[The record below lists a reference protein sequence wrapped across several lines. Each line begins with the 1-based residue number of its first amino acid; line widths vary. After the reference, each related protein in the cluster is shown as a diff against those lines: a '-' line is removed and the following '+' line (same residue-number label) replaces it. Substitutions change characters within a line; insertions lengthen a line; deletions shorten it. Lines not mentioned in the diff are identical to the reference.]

1 MTTVR
6 FSVLGPLTAV
16 QDGTPVPVTVGK
28 LRVLL
33 ATLLLRPNEVV
44 PADLLAER
52 LWGRRAPANPR
63 KVLRTYVVRLRQTLD
78 LRDVIV
84 TMPDG
89 YLARLRTDQLDLL
102 RFRALL
108 HEAGQ
113 AADPLTER
121 RLLHEALALWRGPV
135 CAGVASETLQQI
147 DVPPLAELHVH
158 TLERRIELDA
168 GLGEHASLVAELQA
182 LTAEHPFR
190 ERLWAQLMTALY
202 RTGRQA
208 EALETYRTVFRL
220 LQDELGIT
228 PNAELRRLHQA
239 MLAQSPV
246 DTPDDLSDP
255 PPPIPP
261 RQLPAGVPA
270 FVGRADEL
278 TALTAGTGAATVT
291 GDAAATGVA
300 AITGAAAVTGDAAIT
315 GAAAVTGDAAMT
327 VSAIDGMP
335 GVGKTALAVRAAH
348 LLAPHHPGG
357 QLFLNLRAH
366 SQDDPPLDPADAL
379 DRLLR
384 ALGLPGEHVPERLD
398 DRAGLYRSLLA
409 ERRVLVVLDDAA
421 SEAQVRPLLPG
432 GGGCHVLITSR
443 RRLSGLDVT
452 HALSL
457 DPLPAADAIT
467 LFARTAGAGRVAGS
481 PRHLL
486 AAVVEHCGRLPLA
499 IRVTAARLRSHPT
512 WRLTHLLDRLG
523 DPRQPLRAGQ
533 RSVTAALDLSY
544 RNLDEPQRQA
554 YRLLGLNPAADHAV
568 GAAAAL
574 MDTHPVRTER
584 LLEQL
589 LDAHLIEEP
598 APGHYRFHH
607 LVRAH
612 ATQAAATVNASERR
626 AALARLLAHHARLA
640 SEGTQ
645 ADGAIGFRRT

>member
-52 LWGRRAPANPR
+52 LWGRRAPVNPR

-89 YLARLRTDQLDLL
+89 YLVRLRTDQLDLL

-113 AADPLTER
+113 AGDPLTER

-135 CAGVASETLQQI
+135 GAGVASETLQQI

-182 LTAEHPFR
+182 LTTEHPFR

-220 LQDELGIT
+220 LQDELGIA

-246 DTPDDLSDP
+246 VARDDLSDP
-255 PPPIPP
+255 PPPVPP

-278 TALTAGTGAATVT
+278 TALTAGRDAATVM

-300 AITGAAAVTGDAAIT
+300 AITGAAAVTGDAA
-315 GAAAVTGDAAMT
+315 VT
-327 VSAIDGMP
+327 VSVIDGMP

-574 MDTHPVRTER
+574 MDAHPVRTER

>member
-1 MTTVR
+1 MTSVR

-16 QDGTPVPVTVGK
+16 QDGAQVPVTVGK

-52 LWGRRAPANPR
+52 LWGRRVPVNPR
-63 KVLRTYVVRLRQTLD
+63 KVLRTYVVRLRQALGA
-78 LRDVIV
+78 RDVIV

-108 HEAGQ
+108 QEAGR

-121 RLLHEALALWRGPV
+121 RLLHEALALWCGPV

-168 GLGEHASLVAELQA
+168 GLGEHASLVAELRA

-220 LQDELGIT
+220 LQDELGIL

-246 DTPDDLSDP
+246 EVTDDAGEP
-255 PPPIPP
+255 PAPVPP

-270 FVGRADEL
+270 FVGRTDEL
-278 TALTAGTGAATVT
+278 SALTAGAGAATITDAAAGTGAISGT
-291 GDAAATGVA
+291 GDAAVTD
-300 AITGAAAVTGDAAIT
+300 AAAGTGTAGVT
-315 GAAAVTGDAAMT
+315 VT
-327 VSAIDGMP
+327 AIDGMP
-335 GVGKTALAVRAAH
+335 GVGKTALAVHAAH

-357 QLFLNLRAH
+357 QLFLDLRAH

-398 DRAGLYRSLLA
+398 DRAALYRSLLA
-409 ERRVLVVLDDAA
+409 ERRVLLVLDDAA
-421 SEAQVRPLLPG
+421 GEAQVRPLLPG

-452 HALSL
+452 HAVSL
-457 DPLPAADAIT
+457 DPLPAADAIA
-467 LFARTAGAGRVAGS
+467 LFTRTAGAGRVAGS

-554 YRLLGLNPAADHAV
+554 YRLLGLDPAADHAV

-574 MDTHPVRTER
+574 LNTHPVRTER

-598 APGHYRFHH
+598 APGRYRFHQ

-612 ATQAAATVNASERR
+612 ATQAASTVNASERR
-626 AALARLLAHHARLA
+626 AALARLLAHHAGLA
-640 SEGTQ
+640 AEGTRSE
-645 ADGAIGFRRT
+645 DPIGLRRT

>member
-52 LWGRRAPANPR
+52 LWGRRAPVNPR

-78 LRDVIV
+78 LRDLIV

-113 AADPLTER
+113 AGDPLTER

-168 GLGEHASLVAELQA
+168 GLGEHASLVAELRA

-220 LQDELGIT
+220 LQDELGIA

-246 DTPDDLSDP
+246 DAPDDLSDP
-255 PPPIPP
+255 PPPVPP

-300 AITGAAAVTGDAAIT
+300 AITGAAAVTGDAA
-315 GAAAVTGDAAMT
+315 VT
-327 VSAIDGMP
+327 VSVIDGMP

-512 WRLTHLLDRLG
+512 WRLTHLLDRLS

-645 ADGAIGFRRT
+645 ADGAIGCRRT

>member
-33 ATLLLRPNEVV
+33 ATLLLRPNEAV

-78 LRDVIV
+78 LRNVIV

-108 HEAGQ
+108 QEAGQ

-168 GLGEHASLVAELQA
+168 GLGEHASLIAELQA

-246 DTPDDLSDP
+246 DAPDDVSDP
-255 PPPIPP
+255 PAPVPP
-261 RQLPAGVPA
+261 RQLPADVPA

-278 TALTAGTGAATVT
+278 AALPVGT
-291 GDAAATGVA
+291 GDAA
-300 AITGAAAVTGDAAIT
+300 VT
-315 GAAAVTGDAAMT
+315 VT
-327 VSAIDGMP
+327 AIDGMP
-335 GVGKTALAVRAAH
+335 GVGKTALAVHAAH

-357 QLFLNLRAH
+357 QLYLNLRAH
-366 SQDDPPLDPADAL
+366 SQDDHPLDPADAL

-384 ALGLPGEHVPERLD
+384 ALGLPGEHVPDRLD
-398 DRAGLYRSLLA
+398 DRATLYRSLLA

-421 SEAQVRPLLPG
+421 DEAQVRPLLPG

-457 DPLPAADAIT
+457 DPLPTADAII
-467 LFARTAGAGRVAGS
+467 LFTRTAGAGRVAGS